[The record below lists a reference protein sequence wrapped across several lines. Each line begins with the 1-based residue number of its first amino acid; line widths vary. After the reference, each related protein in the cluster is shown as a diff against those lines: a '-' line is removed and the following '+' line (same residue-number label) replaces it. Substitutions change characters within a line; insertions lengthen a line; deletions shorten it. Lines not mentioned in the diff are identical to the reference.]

1 MPKLALLFAALSGFL
16 SVGLGAFAA
25 HGLRGSLDP
34 RLMNAFETGVS
45 YQMQHSLALLFVGV
59 LSLVWGRHWAL
70 DYASYGFMLGIV
82 LFSGS
87 LYLLALTG
95 WKWPGPI
102 TPLGGLSFLAGW
114 VLLSIGIWQKAT

>member
-1 MPKLALLFAALSGFL
+1 MPNLALMFAAVSGFL

-25 HGLRGSLDP
+25 HGLRGSLEP
-34 RLMNAFETGVS
+34 RMLSAFETGVS
-45 YQMQHSLALLFVGV
+45 YQLQHSLALLFVGL

-102 TPLGGLSFLAGW
+102 TPLGGLALLGGW
-114 VLLSIGIWQKAT
+114 ALLSVGIWQKTS

>member
-25 HGLRGSLDP
+25 HGLRGSLAP

-70 DYASYGFMLGIV
+70 DYASYAFMLGIV

>member
-70 DYASYGFMLGIV
+70 DYASYAFMLGIV